1 MQKGMKSLVGNLE
14 RKRKTFLVFV
24 KMDFLVPFNYFSFAK
39 LLLSC
44 VSNANKLG
52 FFIHTLIFLGEKKS
66 SEQKQTRRGKVMA
79 REVKDENVYL
89 GRNCQYDIPCL

>member
-1 MQKGMKSLVGNLE
+1 MKSLVGNLE

-52 FFIHTLIFLGEKKS
+52 FFIHTLIFLGEKKILRTETNKKGES
-66 SEQKQTRRGKVMA
+66 YGTRGQR
-79 REVKDENVYL
+79 
-89 GRNCQYDIPCL
+89 